1 MIFNNV
7 ESTDTDTDTYNLSLK
22 LGWDAQGTL
31 WPQMNPEMLKKIIL
45 IPKSPTQGDFMKN
58 RSI

>member
-1 MIFNNV
+1 MNTLSVRITARAYVKVYNYFNNV

-31 WPQMNPEMLKKIIL
+31 WPQMNPEMLKK
-45 IPKSPTQGDFMKN
+45 
-58 RSI
+58 